1 MRRSAPRSLVSL
13 LELACGSPDV
23 ARRILLRGL
32 ERARLEEPPKSRTKL
47 ASFVRDHLLD
57 VLAEQVGPHL
67 AAAFREDLG
76 VELRDLPT
84 SMPPD
89 VRSAPVSRRVSRRPA
104 QASRPPREALNI
116 VVVDGDKIGRTA
128 LARALVRQRWNVT
141 VADSQADV
149 DLQARGPDATAARV
163 DAALVDA
170 RHPAALEI
178 LERLARAYPGLAVV
192 VRGHD
197 AAKAGAFSERLGL
210 QRVEVVP
217 GEAWADEL
225 VRAIRRVV
233 RS

>member
-1 MRRSAPRSLVSL
+1 MSL

-32 ERARLEEPPKSRTKL
+32 ERARLEEPPRSRKKL
-47 ASFVRDHLLD
+47 ASFVGDHLLD
-57 VLAEQVGPHL
+57 VLTEQVGPHL
-67 AAAFREDLG
+67 AAAFREDLSA
-76 VELRDLPT
+76 ELRELPT

-89 VRSAPVSRRVSRRPA
+89 VRSIPASRRVTRRPV
-104 QASRPPREALNI
+104 QASRPPREALN
-116 VVVDGDKIGRTA
+116 VVVIDGDKIGRTA

-141 VADSQADV
+141 IADSQSDV
-149 DLQARGPDATAARV
+149 DVPTRGATDKAGTV

-178 LERLARAYPGLAVV
+178 LERLARAYPSLAVV

-197 AAKAGAFSERLGL
+197 VAKAGAFSERLGL
-210 QRVEVVP
+210 ERVEVVP